1 MVYINKLFNLN
12 DKVVAIIGG
21 AGYLCREMA
30 RGFYRGIIAFRKPT
44 LIKLAALKPTRI
56 EKAEFIEQMRI
67 IENGYS
73 FYSVPVDYSTPSVNE
88 PNDTIAIL
96 ETLKN
101 DRQQAALLKK
111 ILPN

>member
-1 MVYINKLFNLN
+1 MVYINKLFNLK
-12 DKVVAIIGG
+12 DKIVTIIRG

-30 RGFYRGIIAFRKPT
+30 RGFYRGIIAFRKST
-44 LIKLAALKPTRI
+44 LIKLAALKPSRI
-56 EKAEFIEQMRI
+56 EKAEFIAQMRI

-73 FYSVPVDYSTPSVNE
+73 FYSVPVDHSTPSVNE

-96 ETLKN
+96 ETFKN
-101 DRQQAALLKK
+101 DHQQAVFLKK